1 MPYPSLTFA
10 ELLENSTRVE
20 LEQFVSLLQGYLSA
34 QHNDDGSHTAI
45 TVSGDV
51 TAEGDGTFDGNV
63 TADADADGDPDAGSV
78 TDGGQV
84 IIGAF
89 AAPGGAM
96 NRGING
102 IDMRTNR
109 SGSTISRWRIG
120 ASDGGGD
127 VRDLLF
133 QDLIGALA
141 AYTFRVYWD
150 TGTSEYAM
158 EPIDVSPMRLG
169 SDSTGERFTEI
180 HGVIIK
186 ASAGY
191 YERGRTAP
199 VGEWTSRTGANFNAA
214 DFTASTG
221 NWTVDSADA
230 ITYASSIVGKTM
242 TVAFEIVSTDVS
254 ATPTELQMVIPG
266 GFTAAK
272 KVRNPVIVS
281 DAGGAAVISYAQV
294 AASGTVISVFP
305 TVNGGNW
312 TLTAGDNTAVIGQI
326 TFEVQ

>member
-1 MPYPSLTFA
+1 VPFPSLTFA
-10 ELLENSTRVE
+10 ELLENSTRAE

-34 QHNDDGSHTAI
+34 QHNDDGSHGTITA
-45 TVSGDV
+45 SGDI
-51 TAEGDGTFDGNV
+51 TGEGDGTFDGNV
-63 TADADADGDPDAGSV
+63 TADADGTPVEIGNGVGDGGSYSASPGIRMTYSDTHDWAVMLGDNFYAGSSRPGMVWKDCANVSADG
-78 TDGGQV
+78 TDGFMV
-84 IIGAF
+84 LY
-89 AAPGGAM
+89 
-96 NRGING
+96 
-102 IDMRTNR
+102 R
-109 SGSTISRWRIG
+109 STAVGVTS
-120 ASDGGGD
+120 
-127 VRDLLF
+127 
-133 QDLIGALA
+133 
-141 AYTFRVYWD
+141 
-150 TGTSEYAM
+150 SEYYLIPATSLNL
-158 EPIDVSPMRLG
+158 IYLG
-169 SDSTGERFTEI
+169 ADTLGRRIAELNSLLVRATN
-180 HGVIIK
+180 
-186 ASAGY
+186 GY

-254 ATPTELQMVIPG
+254 ATPTELQLVIPG

-312 TLTAGDNTAVIGQI
+312 TLTAGDNTAVIGTI

>member
-10 ELLENSTRVE
+10 ELLENATRAE

-34 QHNDDGSHTAI
+34 QHNDDGSHTDI
-45 TVSGDV
+45 TGDSLTVTGDV
-51 TAEGDGTFDGNV
+51 TSGGDGTFDDNV
-63 TADADADGDPDAGSV
+63 TADADGDVVIAGAHTAFSV
-78 TDGGQV
+78 TLNQAIGGL
-84 IIGAF
+84 
-89 AAPGGAM
+89 
-96 NRGING
+96 
-102 IDMRTNR
+102 DMRKVTA
-109 SGSTISRWRIG
+109 GTTASRWRVG
-120 ASDGGGD
+120 AADVGGTT
-127 VRDLLF
+127 RDLIF
-133 QDLIGALA
+133 QDLVGGTDLYAMRL
-141 AYTFRVYWD
+141 YWD
-150 TGTSEYAM
+150 NGAGEYAL
-158 EPIDVSPMRLG
+158 EPIDVSLMRLG
-169 SDSTGERFTEI
+169 SNTTGERWQSVNTLIVRAFD
-180 HGVIIK
+180 
-186 ASAGY
+186 GY

-230 ITYASSIVGKTM
+230 VTYASAIVGKTM
-242 TVAFEIVSTDVS
+242 TVAFEIVATDVS
-254 ATPTELQMVIPG
+254 ATPTELRLVIPG

-312 TLTAGDNTAVIGQI
+312 TLTAGDNTAVIGTI